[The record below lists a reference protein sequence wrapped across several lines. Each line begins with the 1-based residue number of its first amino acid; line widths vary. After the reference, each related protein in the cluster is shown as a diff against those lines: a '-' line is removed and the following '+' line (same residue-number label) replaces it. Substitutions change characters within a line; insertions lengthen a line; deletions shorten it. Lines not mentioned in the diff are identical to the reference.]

1 MARVRVLNHRCI
13 ETEDDIREG
22 VRSLRRK
29 CKIMRRVH
37 DAAGEPPLRR
47 REAGFEGLARIVVA
61 QQLSVASATAIWA
74 RFELLVNPLAAER
87 LLVKTDD
94 DLRGVGLSGPKI
106 RTLRAMSQAV
116 ADGLDLTRLGTLND
130 EEVHSALTADQRYR
144 PVDSRCLPPVLPW
157 ARGCVRG
164 RRSGAA
170 DRRATCFRAGRAAPP
185 AHAPRARRALAALA
199 RCRGAIALG
208 VLSDGQSDKVRR
220 ACVAPE
226 GKAGPML
233 DGPRLEAASGS
244 ADALVVLLHGYG
256 ANGEDLIALGQE
268 WRRALPRAAFVA
280 PNAPEALPMAGMG
293 GLQWFPLTMRDPTEY
308 WRGVSAAGPGLA
320 AFLEAE
326 LKRHRLPPQRLALV
340 GFSQGTMMALHVG
353 LRLNPPP
360 AALIGYSGMLAGPE
374 HLGACRCV
382 PARRSARARRAGRDH
397 SRSRRSM

>member
-1 MARVRVLNHRCI
+1 
-13 ETEDDIREG
+13 
-22 VRSLRRK
+22 
-29 CKIMRRVH
+29 
-37 DAAGEPPLRR
+37 
-47 REAGFEGLARIVVA
+47 
-61 QQLSVASATAIWA
+61 
-74 RFELLVNPLAAER
+74 
-87 LLVKTDD
+87 
-94 DLRGVGLSGPKI
+94 
-106 RTLRAMSQAV
+106 
-116 ADGLDLTRLGTLND
+116 
-130 EEVHSALTADQRYR
+130 
-144 PVDSRCLPPVLPW
+144 
-157 ARGCVRG
+157 
-164 RRSGAA
+164 
-170 DRRATCFRAGRAAPP
+170 
-185 AHAPRARRALAALA
+185 
-199 RCRGAIALG
+199 
-208 VLSDGQSDKVRR
+208 
-220 ACVAPE
+220 
-226 GKAGPML
+226 ML

-374 HLGACRCV
+374 HLA
-382 PARRSARARRAGRDH
+382 PAAAFQPGVMLVHGEQDEIIPVEALDVTRVMLAARGFAVEWHRRPGLEHGIDAEGLRLGSHFLAHALLRP
-397 SRSRRSM
+397 